1 MSLRRTRVART
12 SRSRPARRARLLTR
26 RAKLNAAR
34 RPRRGVLL
42 LVVLSLLVLFLMV
55 GTAFVITA
63 KQSEKAAKS
72 SMKSAVRL
80 AGEAAQADLLDEVL
94 HQIVRD
100 TNNPNSSL
108 RFHSLLGDMYGND
121 GIKTRVIANGANWAN
136 AAFNPT
142 PDATGGVTVG
152 QMIDLAL
159 DQTFV
164 KNLQNIDVDA
174 YGNYFNVSSPPN
186 PLPPRLG
193 PYDNA
198 YNGQVLTFLSGP
210 AKGRSTRIVG
220 FVPPNR
226 IRILNVQLE
235 NGALIDA
242 AVLTQIGAQQSRIL
256 INGRPFA
263 GTGFGYNRGAAAD
276 GPKLSLLEEIAGTPI
291 PLALLPNAKF
301 LDVSRIH
308 QTTSDTPDPAYLLNS
323 AALGSIASLTGAA
336 RTQQSIL
343 LASQFGPAGVG
354 GPNEGYDVADFQN
367 MALAYLPA
375 TRLAETLLP
384 GTTIAAP
391 LPGALT
397 VPAIGSLVM
406 PSWHRPDLINYLGLQ
421 LTGGSP
427 DLLQSTLGSNP
438 LLLRKA
444 LLRPNWIDH
453 PNFTGS
459 NPELAAIPAGQP
471 AQKLARMVYG
481 PWDVDNDN
489 DGVRDSVWIDV
500 GLPVMAGPNG
510 KLVKPLVAMMI
521 ADMDGRASV
530 NAAGSCDLA
539 GAWNDPNTPTGLNAV
554 AGTGTMLASGVTS
567 KTTPRGV
574 GHGPADVSLEQ
585 VTGPGDFKRILIGD
599 TINSQFVPGR
609 YGHADASAFIR
620 PGSGNTVDL
629 LSQVQFFGWPESAG
643 LRSNFGSPSDLR
655 ARYGNGV
662 NYHGQPAF
670 DATIGAEMSDPNASL
685 LIDSPYEINLSQK
698 TAAGMQGY
706 GGTNPRPSDAVFSE
720 AELER
725 VLRMYDADAGS
736 LPGRLAVLS
745 GLASDPAVR
754 NKITTTSFDLPVP
767 GISLPHELASDPQMW
782 STNPQYRRLPK
793 SAAEVIEMRV
803 RKALRLHPDAA
814 KRLNTPAFPEPV
826 MGADALGL
834 REVLRQIVAPE
845 LASGGRLNVNR
856 PLGNGRDD
864 NNNGVVDEPGEDA
877 TGTRSIWNP
886 AQSAM
891 ATSAGFDAMFPGL
904 VPQFRVTD
912 NTDPTNPVYGPD
924 DPVDHRHLLARHLY
938 VTALAM
944 AAEEDYDGSQNGD
957 EELARRIA
965 QWAVN
970 VVDFRDPD
978 NVMTPFEYDLNP
990 FDGWDVNGWVG
1001 DKLPGPDGIAG
1012 TPDDTATRNTDDS
1025 GNSKRRLVWGAE
1037 RPELVMTETMS
1048 WHNRNTTDEAD
1059 DDPNDG
1065 EQPGTTQDQP
1075 NADPDFD
1082 QLYRPHGAFFLELYN
1097 PWPET
1102 PSPSLDTHA
1111 VTNGNVDRGV
1121 DLAAV
1126 SASSGSKPASPVW
1139 RVIVTRDV
1147 DQTKDPDDPTRA
1159 NRPANVDRSIYFS
1172 TSDPGFADDGV
1183 AFYSESTAGEP
1194 LVQPVRPGRYLVVG
1208 SGKEYP
1214 EKSGIYASFMGQRLD
1229 QAPNDAT
1236 RKPMRRLELD
1246 TNDVPHAVRLY
1257 DAFDNADAVAK
1268 NDDAPKQTPPLMTFD
1283 MQAPSEQEARNA
1295 MPALTN
1301 LTVAKSNRQSVS
1313 DVAIINMP
1321 RPFTLSEPAGG
1332 YPTRVGNVEFV
1343 PTQPARG
1350 QTADPSED
1358 GKYCWGGDASRP
1370 KAIDTPLDDG
1380 DPELAQLGT
1389 NFSRGRRLFLQRL
1402 ANPLLPY
1409 DADTNP
1415 YLTID
1420 DTQAYI
1426 TVFNGRLSASQ
1437 QEQGRKNSDARG
1449 GFSSAE
1455 RGYGYRGQPT
1465 DFDFWK
1471 TRLPDVQATDRDT
1484 KRNGIRNDPKFS
1496 MRYLPQVT
1504 LGFLNKTFM
1513 DQNAVDAVA
1522 LRAQPDQP
1530 FPWLTWNNRPYVSG
1544 NELMLVPRHR
1554 SSQLLKYFQ
1563 SAENPPTAMQQ
1574 YVPTDPDDPR
1584 QLGDPNFQPKPFS
1597 HLENFFSTEALGTP
1611 QAGVPLH
1618 LYRLLDL
1625 IETPSLFVGTETWL
1639 NPTNF
1644 DAATASAQIT
1654 SPTDPRA
1661 QLLAPFNRI
1670 SEFRDPGLINVNT
1683 VSERDAQNLDRNVWD
1698 AMFHGKADR
1707 QATLGGRIH
1716 PGPSLEEWVKSR
1728 RGYGA
1733 AGAVA
1738 TLLSDKFPTVFSN
1751 PLRPAD
1757 AGDWVPTKEMMRDGV
1772 DVTLLRSINGTS
1784 GADVTGSTKPAPQG
1798 DPLFT
1803 TELLGA
1809 NNDFRNSERN
1819 GFFRYQPMVRLDN
1832 LTTGRSN
1839 VYAVWVTIGF
1849 FEVEDAPSKS
1859 DFAAANGGLSD
1870 PQLTELYNRVYPEGY
1885 AFAREDGVD
1894 VGNTRRLRGFYIID
1908 RTKIA
1913 GFEPGA
1919 DHNVENVIR
1928 LRRRIE

>member
-186 PLPPRLG
+186 PVPPRLG

-198 YNGQVLTFLSGP
+198 YSGQVLTFLSGP

-263 GTGFGYNRGAAAD
+263 GTGFGYNRGAGAD
-276 GPKLSLLEEIAGTPI
+276 APKLSLLEEIAGTPI

-308 QTTSDTPDPAYLLNS
+308 QTASDTADPAYLLNS

-510 KLVKPLVAMMI
+510 KLVKPLVAMLI

-539 GAWNDPNTPTGLNAV
+539 GAWADPNTPTGLNAV
-554 AGTGTMLASGVTS
+554 AGTGTMLATGVTS

-574 GHGPADVSLEQ
+574 GYGPADVSLEQ
-585 VTGPGDFKRILIGD
+585 VTGPGDFKRILLGE
-599 TINSQFVPGR
+599 TVNSQFVPGR
-609 YGHADASAFIR
+609 YGHVDAISGFIR
-620 PGSGNTVDL
+620 PGMGNTVDL
-629 LSQVQFFGWPESAG
+629 LSQVQFFGWPADARV
-643 LRSNFGSPSDLR
+643 RSNFGSPSDLR
-655 ARYGNGV
+655 ARYGSGV

-670 DATIGAEMSDPNASL
+670 DATTNAEMSDPSASL

-698 TAAGMQGY
+698 VAAGMQGY
-706 GGTNPRPSDAVFSE
+706 GGSNPRPSDAVFSE

-725 VLRMYDADAGS
+725 VLRTFDPDAGS

-745 GLASDPAVR
+745 GLAGDLAVR

-803 RKALRLHPDAA
+803 RKGLGLAP
-814 KRLNTPAFPEPV
+814 FPEPV
-826 MGADALGL
+826 AGADALKL
-834 REVLRQIVAPE
+834 REALRQVVAPE
-845 LASGGRLNVNR
+845 LASGGRLNINR

-864 NNNGVVDEPGEDA
+864 NNNGVVDEPGEDTA
-877 TGTRSIWNP
+877 GTRSIWNP

-891 ATSAGFDAMFPGL
+891 ATTAGFDAMFPGL

-944 AAEEDYDGSQNGD
+944 AAEEDYNGAQNGD

-1102 PSPSLDTHA
+1102 PLPSLDTHA

-1246 TNDVPHAVRLY
+1246 TNDVEHAVRLY

-1268 NDDAPKQTPPLMTFD
+1268 NDDAPKQNPPLMTFD

-1301 LTVAKSNRQSVS
+1301 LTDAKKNRKSVS

-1321 RPFTLSEPAGG
+1321 RPFTLSEPAAG

-1350 QTADPSED
+1350 KTADPSED
-1358 GKYCWGGDASRP
+1358 GKYCWGGDASQP

-1426 TVFNGRLSASQ
+1426 TVFNGRLNASQ

-1471 TRLPDVQATDRDT
+1471 TRVPDVQATDRDT

-1513 DQNAVDAVA
+1513 DQNSVDAVA

-1574 YVPTDPDDPR
+1574 YQPTDPDDPR

-1618 LYRLLDL
+1618 LYRILDL

-1670 SEFRDPGLINVNT
+1670 SEFRDPGLINLNT
-1683 VSERDAQNLDRNVWD
+1683 VSERDAQNQDRTVWD
-1698 AMFHGKADR
+1698 AMFHGRADR
-1707 QATLGGRIH
+1707 QASQGGRIH

-1784 GADVTGSTKPAPQG
+1784 GADVNGATKPAPQG

-1849 FEVEDAPSKS
+1849 FEVEPVDQWADLDTTAQAK
-1859 DFAAANGGLSD
+1859 FGGDQS
-1870 PQLTELYNRVYPEGY
+1870 LYNRVYPEGY
-1885 AFAREDGVD
+1885 MFTREDGVD

-1908 RTKIA
+1908 RTKMA

-1919 DHNVENVIR
+1919 DHNVEEVIR

>member
-63 KQSEKAAKS
+63 KQSEKAAKTA
-72 SMKSAVRL
+72 MKGTVRL

-94 HQIVRD
+94 HQIIRD

-121 GIKTRVIANGANWAN
+121 GLKGVIDSTTPPTWAGGGAN
-136 AAFNPT
+136 
-142 PDATGGVTVG
+142 GGVTGG
-152 QMIDLAL
+152 QMLEFRISTAANMLRDLYGN
-159 DQTFV
+159 T
-164 KNLQNIDVDA
+164 VDA
-174 YGNYFNVSSPPN
+174 VGN
-186 PLPPRLG
+186 PLAFSNL
-193 PYDNA
+193 DNA
-198 YNGQVLTFLSGP
+198 YNGQVLTFLSGV

-220 FVPPNR
+220 FIPPNTFR
-226 IRILNVQLE
+226 VMNVQLADGSLITDPTLLA
-235 NGALIDA
+235 NG
-242 AVLTQIGAQQSRIL
+242 TNNSRVL
-256 INGRPFA
+256 INGRPFS
-263 GTGFGYNRGAAAD
+263 GTGVGFNPWAADD
-276 GPKLSLLEEIAGTPI
+276 GPKLNAEEGLVIGGSPQFF
-291 PLALLPNAKF
+291 PLALMPNAAF
-301 LDVSRIH
+301 QMTSASTGSTLVNINLPGTPPPGFTDPHRNYYFPR
-308 QTTSDTPDPAYLLNS
+308 TT
-323 AALGSIASLTGAA
+323 TGLYDYSG
-336 RTQQSIL
+336 R
-343 LASQFGPAGVG
+343 G
-354 GPNEGYDVADFQN
+354 GANEGYDAPDFQN

-375 TRLAETLLP
+375 TRLVETALP
-384 GTTIAAP
+384 DVT
-391 LPGALT
+391 GALP
-397 VPAIGSLVM
+397 PALAITGATGNGTMVI
-406 PSWHRPDLINYLGLQ
+406 PSWHRPDLINYWANGAFAN
-421 LTGGSP
+421 GS
-427 DLLQSTLGSNP
+427 DGVRSSRLAEMQSVMM
-438 LLLRKA
+438 LRRIM
-444 LLRPNWIDH
+444 LRPNWIDH

-459 NPELAAIPAGQP
+459 NPELAAIPAAQLG
-471 AQKLARMVYG
+471 QKLARMVYG

-510 KLVKPLVAMMI
+510 KLVKPLVAMLI

-539 GAWNDPNTPTGLNAV
+539 GAWDDANTPTGLNAV

-599 TINSQFVPGR
+599 TINGQFVPGR
-609 YGHADASAFIR
+609 YGHVDASNFIR
-620 PGSGNTVDL
+620 PGAGRTVDL

-643 LRSNFGSPSDLR
+643 VRSNFGSPSDLR

-670 DATIGAEMSDPNASL
+670 DATINAEMTDPNASL

-698 TAAGMQGY
+698 VAAGMQGY
-706 GGTNPRPSDAVFSE
+706 GGSNPRPSDAVFSE

-725 VLRMYDADAGS
+725 VLRIYDADAGS

-745 GLASDPAVR
+745 GLAGDLAVR
-754 NKITTTSFDLPVP
+754 NKITTTSYDLPVP
-767 GISLPHELASDPQMW
+767 GISLPHELANDPQMW
-782 STNPQYRRLPK
+782 SPNPQYRRLPK

-803 RKALRLHPDAA
+803 RKGLGLAP
-814 KRLNTPAFPEPV
+814 FPVPV
-826 MGADALGL
+826 AGADALKL
-834 REVLRQIVAPE
+834 REALRQVVAPE
-845 LASGGRLNVNR
+845 LASGGRLNINR

-864 NNNGVVDEPGEDA
+864 NNNGVVDEPGEDVA
-877 TGTRSIWNP
+877 GTRSIWSS

-912 NTDPTNPVYGPD
+912 NTDPLNPVYGPD
-924 DPVDHRHLLARHLY
+924 DAVDHRHLLARHLY

-944 AAEEDYDGSQNGD
+944 AAEEDYDGTQNGD
-957 EELARRIA
+957 EELARRTA

-978 NVMTPFEYDLNP
+978 NIMTPFEYDLNP

-1012 TPDDTATRNTDDS
+1012 NADDVATRNTDDS
-1025 GNSKRRLVWGAE
+1025 GNANRRLVWGAE
-1037 RPELVMTETMS
+1037 RPELVMTETMA

-1097 PWPET
+1097 PWPAT
-1102 PSPSLDTHA
+1102 PTPSLDTHA
-1111 VTNGNVDRGV
+1111 ANGNVDRGV

-1126 SASSGSKPASPVW
+1126 SAASGSKPASPVW

-1147 DQTKDPDDPTRA
+1147 DQKKDPDDPTPA
-1159 NRPANVDRSIYFS
+1159 NRPTNVDRSIYFAK
-1172 TSDPGFADDGV
+1172 SDPGFADDGV
-1183 AFYSESTAGEP
+1183 AFYSSDNGAGEP
-1194 LVQPVRPGRYLVVG
+1194 LVRPVRPGRYLVVG

-1214 EKSGIYASFMGQRLD
+1214 ERSGIFASFMGQRLD

-1246 TNDVPHAVRLY
+1246 TNDVEHTVRLY

-1268 NDDAPKQTPPLMTFD
+1268 NDDAPKQTPPLMAFD

-1295 MPALTN
+1295 MPALTGN
-1301 LTVAKSNRQSVS
+1301 DRRSIS
-1313 DVAIINMP
+1313 DVAIINFP

-1358 GKYCWGGDASRP
+1358 GKYCWGGDAARP

-1380 DPELAQLGT
+1380 DQELEQLGT
-1389 NFSRGRRLFLQRL
+1389 DFTRGRRLFLQRL

-1409 DADTNP
+1409 DAETNP

-1437 QEQGRKNSDARG
+1437 EEQGRKNSNARG

-1471 TRLPDVQATDRDT
+1471 TRVPDVQATDRDT
-1484 KRNGIRNDPKFS
+1484 KRGGIRNDPKFS

-1574 YVPTDPDDPR
+1574 YEPTDPDDPR
-1584 QLGDPNFQPKPFS
+1584 QLADPNFQPKPFS

-1670 SEFRDPGLINVNT
+1670 SEFRDPGLINLNT
-1683 VSERDAQNLDRNVWD
+1683 VSERDAQKQDRTVWD
-1698 AMFHGKADR
+1698 AMFHGRADR
-1707 QATLGGRIH
+1707 QASQGGRIH

-1733 AGAVA
+1733 AGAAA
-1738 TLLSDKFPTVFSN
+1738 TLLSDKFPTVFAN

-1772 DVTLLRSINGTS
+1772 DVTLLRSINGKS
-1784 GADVTGSTKPAPQG
+1784 GADVTGADKPAPQG

-1849 FEVEDAPSKS
+1849 FEVEDAEEYRSN
-1859 DFAAANGGLSD
+1859 FNAAHAA
-1870 PQLTELYNRVYPEGY
+1870 LTPTERDELFKKVYPDGY

-1908 RTKIA
+1908 RTKMA